1 MDKSQLLIREKLEK
15 LEHQI
20 LSPLAAKSD
29 ESKGRERPEK
39 PCHIRPAFQRD
50 RDRIVHSKPF
60 RRLKHKTQVFLA
72 PTGDHYRTRLTHT
85 IEVSQIARTA
95 AKALFLNE
103 DLTEAIALGH
113 DLGHTPFGH
122 AGEGALDRIHPG
134 GFHHAAQSLRV
145 VEILANE
152 GKGLNLTWE
161 VRDGIR
167 QHTKGKAMPI
177 LSSEKDGA
185 ATLEGKLVRA
195 ADIIAYTNHDIED
208 ALQAKLIRKQ
218 DIPAECL
225 KLLGA
230 SHRNRINTMLSD
242 LIEETGKAG
251 QNRVVMSPAVLEA
264 TEKLRQ
270 FLFEQVYEHP
280 AIAGE
285 VEKATKV
292 IHDLYRFFVK
302 RPEKLLEVTGKKKL
316 RFGLEQEVCDFIA
329 GMTDRYALELFQRL
343 FVPSPWT

>member
-1 MDKSQLLIREKLEK
+1 MEKSPLLIREQLEK
-15 LEHQI
+15 LEHQV

-29 ESKGRERPEK
+29 ESKGRERPER
-39 PCHIRPAFQRD
+39 PCNIRPAFQRD
-50 RDRIVHSKPF
+50 RDRIVHCKPF

-103 DLTEAIALGH
+103 DLTEAVALGH

-122 AGEGALDRIHPG
+122 AGEQALNQIHK
-134 GFHHAAQSLRV
+134 GFHHAEHSLRV
-145 VEILANE
+145 VEILAND

-167 QHTKGKAMPI
+167 EHTKGKEMPI
-177 LSSEKDGA
+177 LSDARNGA

-195 ADIIAYTNHDIED
+195 ADVIAYTNHDLED
-208 ALQAKLIRKQ
+208 ALQAKLIKRQ
-218 DIPAECL
+218 DIPAGCL
-225 KLLGA
+225 KILGA
-230 SHRNRINTMLSD
+230 THRIRINTMLTD
-242 LIEETGKAG
+242 LILETGRVN
-251 QNRVVMSPAVLEA
+251 QNRVVMSPRVLHA
-264 TEKLRQ
+264 TEKLRE

-285 VEKATKV
+285 VEKAKKV
-292 IHDLYRFFVK
+292 IQDLYRYFLEH
-302 RPEKLLEVTGKKKL
+302 PEKLLEVSGKKEF
-316 RFGLEQEVCDFIA
+316 RFELKQEVCDFIA
-329 GMTDRYALELFQRL
+329 GMTDRYALDLYHAL
-343 FVPSPWT
+343 FVPRPWT

>member
-1 MDKSQLLIREKLEK
+1 MLIREKLEQ

-50 RDRIVHSKPF
+50 RDRIIHCKPF

-122 AGEGALDRIHPG
+122 AGEQALDQIHQG

-167 QHTKGKAMPI
+167 QHTKGKDMPI
-177 LSSEKDGA
+177 LSDARNGA

-195 ADIIAYTNHDIED
+195 ADVIAYTNHDLED
-208 ALQAKLIRKQ
+208 AIQAKLIKRQ
-218 DIPAECL
+218 DIPAKCL
-225 KLLGA
+225 EALGA
-230 SHRNRINTMLSD
+230 THRNRINTMLSD
-242 LIEETGKAG
+242 LIAETGKAG
-251 QNRVVMSPAVLEA
+251 ENRVVMSAPILRA
-264 TEKLRQ
+264 TEQLREY
-270 FLFEQVYEHP
+270 LFEQVYEHP

-292 IHDLYRFFVK
+292 IHDLYRFFVAQ
-302 RPEKLLEVTGKKKL
+302 PEKLLGVTGKKEL
-316 RFGLEQEVCDFIA
+316 QFSLEQEVCDFIA
-329 GMTDRYALELFQRL
+329 GMTDRYALDLFHQL
-343 FVPSPWT
+343 FVPSPWI